1 VRLPVRVDLEDA
13 AARLAAGIPSVGR
26 IAASSAGEWIAA
38 SSAETT
44 TQEQIVTAL
53 AQADQTVCHRKWC
66 RTNWAARKQKNCFG
80 WLTSRLRMPTE
91 FPPPL
96 LG

>member
-1 VRLPVRVDLEDA
+1 M
-13 AARLAAGIPSVGR
+13 SVGWT
-26 IAASSAGEWIAA
+26 AASSAGERIAA

-44 TQEQIVTAL
+44 AREQIVAAL
-53 AQADQTVCHRKWC
+53 AQADQTVFHRTRC
-66 RTNWAARKQKNCFG
+66 RTDWAARKQKNCFG

-96 LG
+96 LGLTGRDRGCTRY